1 MPRRSAILTS
11 LIPATRQRIICGILM
26 FLVAVAIGPQL
37 DAELGTAL
45 AFCFA
50 ALIAFATSSFEC
62 ESQAGYSTE
71 AQSRRCEPSEQ
82 TTQRFSANVLELDAM
97 IHPTWELKH
106 FTSEPNFCQVE

>member
-11 LIPATRQRIICGILM
+11 LITATRPRIICGIVM
-26 FLVAVAIGPQL
+26 CLVAAASGRPL
-37 DAELGTAL
+37 GAELGPAL
-45 AFCFA
+45 ACCSA

-82 TTQRFSANVLELDAM
+82 TTQRFSANVLALDAM